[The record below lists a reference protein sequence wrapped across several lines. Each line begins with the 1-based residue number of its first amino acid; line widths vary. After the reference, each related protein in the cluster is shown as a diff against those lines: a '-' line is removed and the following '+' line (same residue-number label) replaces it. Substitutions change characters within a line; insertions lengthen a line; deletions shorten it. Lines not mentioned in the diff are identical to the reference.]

1 MNSKVSIGSIV
12 YGTANI
18 GCKVLEIDGDTLT
31 IETVSGECQILFSRV
46 VRVEPPPLIERLTII
61 STLDK
66 LEASEGLN
74 DLLTE
79 FSTDSIYEA
88 SLDLDTFP
96 GTFVRR
102 CLPVGFE

>member
-1 MNSKVSIGSIV
+1 MSDICPGS
-12 YGTANI
+12 
-18 GCKVLEIDGDTLT
+18 L
-31 IETVSGECQILFSRV
+31 VSGATGKKYKVDRIEGDFIYSGKLRIKRELILQ
-46 VRVEPPPLIERLTII
+46 VEPPPPIDRLRII

-66 LEASEGLN
+66 PEASEGLN

-96 GTFVRR
+96 GIFLRR
-102 CLPVGFE
+102 LLVEK